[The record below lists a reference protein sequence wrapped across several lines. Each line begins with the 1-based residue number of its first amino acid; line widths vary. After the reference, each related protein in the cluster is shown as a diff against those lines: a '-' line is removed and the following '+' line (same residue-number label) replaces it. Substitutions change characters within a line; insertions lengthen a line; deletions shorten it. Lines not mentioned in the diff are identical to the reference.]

1 MNEYLVLVVEDDKP
15 IRNLI
20 TTTLKMNDYRFITA
34 VRGNEAIMLSA
45 SHKPDIIILDL
56 GLPDIDGVEVIEHIR
71 TWSDVPII
79 IVSARSEDRDKIT
92 ALDKGADD
100 YLTKPFSV
108 DELLARLRVIQRR
121 LMKSEN
127 ISVTE
132 FVNGRLRIDYGIS
145 ADILGCV
152 IEKASGVKYSRFL
165 KENIFEP
172 LGMNDTGF
180 FVPAEKLSRFTALYK
195 YENDK
200 LVRDYENYLGL
211 TDYTAPPS
219 FESGGAGLVS
229 TIADYAKFANMLCN
243 RGKFGD
249 VQLIS
254 SESFDYMTAP
264 KLGAVQQSDLWERLN
279 GYNYACLMRI
289 MTDESSAEIKTSN
302 GEFGWDGWT
311 GTYFCANPEN
321 GIVCLCFTQIAGAGT
336 TWQAQK
342 IDKIVYD
349 ELVR

>member
-34 VRGNEAIMLSA
+34 VKGNEAIMLSA

-132 FVNGRLRIDYGIS
+132 FVNGRLRIDYVS
-145 ADILGCV
+145 GCV
-152 IEKASGVKYSRFL
+152 HLDDEELHLTPIEYKLLCLLAKNVGKVLTHKYIIQSVWGTPADNSEASLRVFMATLRK
-165 KENIFEP
+165 
-172 LGMNDTGF
+172 
-180 FVPAEKLSRFTALYK
+180 KLRDSSQALIQTHIGIGYRMM
-195 YENDK
+195 K
-200 LVRDYENYLGL
+200 L
-211 TDYTAPPS
+211 
-219 FESGGAGLVS
+219 
-229 TIADYAKFANMLCN
+229 
-243 RGKFGD
+243 
-249 VQLIS
+249 
-254 SESFDYMTAP
+254 
-264 KLGAVQQSDLWERLN
+264 
-279 GYNYACLMRI
+279 
-289 MTDESSAEIKTSN
+289 
-302 GEFGWDGWT
+302 
-311 GTYFCANPEN
+311 
-321 GIVCLCFTQIAGAGT
+321 
-336 TWQAQK
+336 
-342 IDKIVYD
+342 
-349 ELVR
+349 